1 MNTKS
6 AEEVRD
12 LSEERDSLPADV
24 QNDAPSND
32 SPQSARSKN
41 KTALAGEKSLA
52 GEGSLAD
59 TEIFADEEPLSD
71 GDELADRENP
81 TYHLEIFEGPL
92 DLLLALIAKN
102 KVNIYDIPISDI
114 LEQYMDYI
122 RKMELFNM
130 EVASEFIV
138 MASRLMLIKSRMLL
152 PVQKDEE
159 DPRQELV
166 DMLLEYR
173 RAKETADVLHTR
185 ELTYWGRYE
194 KPPEEID
201 FVPEYRLTHDIELLR
216 EALRR
221 VLARGDEPDE
231 DLFFE
236 AEENLGRHMAAT
248 RQVSVGEKILHV
260 LKRLVRK
267 DKMRLDSFFEDVTQR
282 GEVVATFL
290 ALLELIKGKRVH
302 IAYYSDDYADCEVIL
317 DRNGEETDVDAQDDR
332 QSTDAEP
339 ALA

>member
-1 MNTKS
+1 MGGELLT
-6 AEEVRD
+6 EEVRGEAENAD
-12 LSEERDSLPADV
+12 LSGTDLKIEADADANALEPSEFDSDDL
-24 QNDAPSND
+24 
-32 SPQSARSKN
+32 
-41 KTALAGEKSLA
+41 G
-52 GEGSLAD
+52 
-59 TEIFADEEPLSD
+59 ADE
-71 GDELADRENP
+71 ENP

-122 RKMELFNM
+122 RQMELFNM

-138 MASRLMLIKSRMLL
+138 MAARLMLIKSRMLL
-152 PVQKDEE
+152 PIQKEEEE
-159 DPRQELV
+159 DPRRELV

-194 KPPEEID
+194 TPPEEID
-201 FVPEYRLTHDIELLR
+201 FVPEYRLTHDISLLYD
-216 EALRR
+216 ALRR
-221 VLARGDEPDE
+221 ALARNDEPDE
-231 DLFFE
+231 DPFFE

-248 RQVSVGEKILHV
+248 RQVSVGEKIVHV

-267 DKMRLDSFFEDVTQR
+267 DKMRLDSFFEDVTER

-290 ALLELIKGKRVH
+290 ALLELIKGRRVH
-302 IAYYSDDYADCEVIL
+302 IAYYSDDYADCDVIL
-317 DRNGEETDVDAQDDR
+317 DRDGDNDNNDR
-332 QSTDAEP
+332 DGEP
-339 ALA
+339 ASENEAANENEA